1 MVSGQQNQVRS
12 LKIELVRCWLFVI
25 RRRNVGIL
33 ARHEPE
39 AKRFLATNYTNKHE
53 WKRLSKCFFENSWKG
68 AGGMNSISPVNTA
81 VTVFG
86 RITIVVDCMSK
97 VGDSLTKISD
107 CMTLL

>member
-53 WKRLSKCFFENSWKG
+53 WKRLSKCFFENSWKPCRW
-68 AGGMNSISPVNTA
+68 MNSINPLNTA
-81 VTVFG
+81 VTAFSC
-86 RITIVVDCMSK
+86 ITIVVDCMSK
-97 VGDSLTKISD
+97 VGDSRTKVVD
-107 CMTLL
+107 CMTTL